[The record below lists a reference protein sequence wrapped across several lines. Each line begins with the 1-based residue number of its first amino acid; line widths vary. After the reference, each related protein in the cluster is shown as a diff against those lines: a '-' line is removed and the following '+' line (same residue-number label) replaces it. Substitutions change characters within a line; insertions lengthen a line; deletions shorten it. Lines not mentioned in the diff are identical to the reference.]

1 MNISVIF
8 LLFKFSINSWAT
20 AIRNN
25 TDNNEQK
32 KNVIKKPHS
41 TLYQTRISYE
51 WQARVE
57 HPLGNNPREATPS
70 VLHAR

>member
-32 KNVIKKPHS
+32 KNVIKNHI
-41 TLYQTRISYE
+41 L
-51 WQARVE
+51 
-57 HPLGNNPREATPS
+57 PS
-70 VLHAR
+70 IKHEFRTSDKLASNIP